1 MSRTPLCDFVAR
13 YAKAS
18 PLRLHVP
25 GHKGA
30 AALGPEA
37 LDITEIPGADV
48 LYHARGVLAESQ
60 AIAAALFGAGRTLYS
75 TEGSSL
81 CVRAM
86 GYLALQYAR
95 ETGKRPRVLAGR
107 NAHKSFLSAAA
118 LLDLEVDWL
127 YGVNLL
133 SCAVTAEEL
142 AEALD
147 EHPAAAVYLTSP
159 DYLGNQVD
167 LKPLAR
173 VCHDR
178 GALLLVDNAHGA
190 YLRFLPENRHPLA
203 LGADLCC
210 DSAHK
215 TLPVLTGGA
224 YLHLSPAL
232 PEWLAA
238 QAERAMALFA
248 TTSPSYLILQSLD
261 RANAYLSGD
270 YPARLAAFAAVLDA
284 AKGELTRAGF
294 QLVGQEP
301 MKLTLAPQSYGYTG
315 EDLGALLAGQGIV
328 CELADTEHLVMMFT
342 PEVGPQ
348 GLERAVAALKAVPR
362 REPVRKPP
370 PPLGRPEKVCS
381 LREALLSPTEE
392 LPLEACL
399 GRVLGQLAAACPPAV
414 LPAVPGEQLDRETL
428 DCFSYYGIKTCHVMK
443 EKLC

>member
-1 MSRTPLCDFVAR
+1 MSMTPLCDFVAR
-13 YAKAS
+13 YAQAS

-48 LYHARGVLAESQ
+48 LYHAQGVLAESQ

-81 CVRAM
+81 CIRAM
-86 GYLALQYAR
+86 GYLALQYAQ

-127 YGVNLL
+127 YGENLL
-133 SCAVTAEEL
+133 SCAVTTEEL

-159 DYLGNQVD
+159 DYLGNQAD
-167 LKPLAR
+167 LKPLAE

-178 GALLLVDNAHGA
+178 GTLLLVDNAHGA

-203 LGADLCC
+203 LGADICC

-232 PEWLAA
+232 QEWLAA
-238 QAERAMALFA
+238 QAERDMALFA

-270 YPARLAAFAAVLDA
+270 YPARLAAFATALDA
-284 AKGELTRAGF
+284 AKRELARAGF
-294 QLVGQEP
+294 PLVGQEP
-301 MKLTLAPQSYGYTG
+301 MKLTLAPQGYGYTG
-315 EDLGALLAGQGIV
+315 QALGALLAGQGIV
-328 CELADTEHLVMMFT
+328 CELADKEHLVMMFT

-348 GLERAVAALKAVPR
+348 GLGRAVAALKAVPR
-362 REPVRKPP
+362 REPVRELP

-381 LREALLSPTEE
+381 LREALLCPTEE
-392 LPLEACL
+392 LPLDECF
-399 GRVLGQLAAACPPAV
+399 GRVLGQLAATCPPAV
-414 LPAVPGEQLDRETL
+414 LPAVPGERLDRETL
-428 DCFSYYGIKTCHVMK
+428 DCFRYYGIETCYVMK